1 MEVIDTFWEKEWYN
15 LSFEITLAAMWSA
28 KGIWKDKEEREPGRP
43 DRRWD
48 TREDS
53 LLGAYP

>member
-15 LSFEITLAAMWSA
+15 ISFKITLAAMWSA
-28 KGIWKDKEEREPGRP
+28 KGICKDQEEREPGRP

-48 TREDS
+48 TRGDS